1 MCRFELGAVAVS
13 PSASASA
20 VEVKMKMKMEARMT
34 TRLLNWPPVKVLECL
49 L

>member
-20 VEVKMKMKMEARMT
+20 VEVKMKMEARMT